1 MGQQIYDKDREG
13 LVLRIER
20 SSIHDGSGFRT
31 VVFLKGCPLRC
42 QWCST
47 PESQSFMPET
57 TAGGVAYGTRMTV
70 EQVMREVRKDSLFY
84 FISAGGL
91 TLSGGEILAQSEF
104 SLALLKNAKLECFH
118 TAVETS
124 FFAPWQKIQPMLPYI
139 DTAYVDLK
147 IFDPQ
152 RHKEYCGVSNEQILK
167 NLMLTNEIQDGF
179 RLIVRTPLIPGI
191 NDSHAELTNIGR
203 FCAGLRNL
211 DHVELLPYHKLGT
224 ATYEKLGRH
233 YRLGNV
239 DTPTPEH
246 MEACREVIRQFVQ
259 DVR

>member
-1 MGQQIYDKDREG
+1 MELHLVDKDREG
-13 LVLRIER
+13 MVLRIER

-57 TAGGVAYGTRMTV
+57 TAGGVTYGTRMTV
-70 EQVMREVRKDSLFY
+70 GQVMREIRKDSLFY
-84 FISAGGL
+84 FISSGGL
-91 TLSGGEILAQSEF
+91 TLSGGEILVQPEF

-147 IFDPQ
+147 VFDPK
-152 RHKEYCGVSNEQILK
+152 RHKEYCGISNERILK
-167 NLMLTNEIQDGF
+167 NLELTNVVKKKFQ
-179 RLIVRTPLIPGI
+179 LVVRTPLIPGV
-191 NDSHAELTNIGR
+191 NDSEEELESIGR
-203 FCAGLRNL
+203 FCAGLRQL
-211 DHVELLPYHKLGT
+211 HYVELLPYHKLGM
-224 ATYEKLGRH
+224 ATYERLGRP
-233 YRLGNV
+233 YLLGDV
-239 DTPTPEH
+239 PTPSQEH
-246 MEACREVIRQFVQ
+246 MEACRKIVRQYVQ